1 MLLSVLFDIQETFGL
16 SSELTAFEESENG
29 SYGQD
34 VIEGELFF
42 VELK

>member
-1 MLLSVLFDIQETFGL
+1 MLLSMFLDIQETFSL
-16 SSELTAFEESENG
+16 SSELAAFEESENG